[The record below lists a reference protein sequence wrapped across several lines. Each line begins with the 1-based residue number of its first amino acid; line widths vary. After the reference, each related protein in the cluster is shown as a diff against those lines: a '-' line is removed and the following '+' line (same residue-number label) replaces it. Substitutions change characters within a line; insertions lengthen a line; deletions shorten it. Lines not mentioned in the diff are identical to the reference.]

1 MVMFSWHDQYR
12 SGFREAS
19 YIQMYKSRKTLGAE
33 LVAAYQPVSLL
44 TPSDIVLMICFG
56 LLS

>member
-1 MVMFSWHDQYR
+1 MFSWHDQYR